1 MKEVWIAA
9 NAVAGNQGRKKC
21 SACPTRQT
29 SPRAN
34 IPNQHDPS
42 VSAWN
47 MSPVGSAARR
57 DAVKDDTIWT
67 TVSGSVGVVICKRYA
82 QSYPTRHIATTP
94 ASKAPAEAVRE
105 KEKQTDFFTGYPS

>member
-1 MKEVWIAA
+1 
-9 NAVAGNQGRKKC
+9 
-21 SACPTRQT
+21 
-29 SPRAN
+29 
-34 IPNQHDPS
+34 
-42 VSAWN
+42 